1 MSEPLLSV
9 KNMKKTFQANGGM
22 FSKKKFVHAVN
33 DVSFDIYPG
42 ETFSLVGESGC
53 GKSTTGKLIDHLI
66 TPDSGE
72 IWFEGKE
79 ISRLSEKEMR
89 PLRSDIQMVFQDPY
103 GSLNPRM
110 KVQDLIG
117 EPLLIHTN
125 MSAGERLKKVH
136 ELLGTVGLSPSH
148 GERYPHEF
156 SGGQR
161 QRIGIAR
168 ALVMEPQL
176 LLCDEPI
183 SALDVSIR
191 AQIINLLNEL
201 KVKRNLS
208 IMFIAHDLSVVKYFC
223 DTIAVMYFGDMVEL
237 ASSDELFK
245 HPLHPYTKSLLSA
258 IPRPDPLLERHRN
271 RIKYDPKTMHDYS
284 KEKPTFQEIV
294 PGHWVLANS
303 EEIAKYKEEMKH
315 DDIVNAEKEAYEAKI
330 EEKMKAQL
338 KQGKTLEEAAAN
350 VAEVEID
357 STEKEAVSQSI
368 KPSKAALFK
377 KLFK

>member
-168 ALVMEPQL
+168 ALTVQPKL
-176 LLCDEPI
+176 IIADEPV
-183 SALDVSIR
+183 SALDVTIQ
-191 AQIINLLNEL
+191 AQIMELLQKLQEEM
-201 KVKRNLS
+201 NLS
-208 IMFIAHDLSVVKYFC
+208 YLFISHDINVVYHMCDRIMVMKDGRMIEIGETEDIFHDPKE
-223 DTIAVMYFGDMVEL
+223 A
-237 ASSDELFK
+237 
-245 HPLHPYTKSLLSA
+245 YTKSLL
-258 IPRPDPLLERHRN
+258 
-271 RIKYDPKTMHDYS
+271 
-284 KEKPTFQEIV
+284 V
-294 PGHWVLANS
+294 
-303 EEIAKYKEEMKH
+303 
-315 DDIVNAEKEAYEAKI
+315 
-330 EEKMKAQL
+330 
-338 KQGKTLEEAAAN
+338 
-350 VAEVEID
+350 
-357 STEKEAVSQSI
+357 
-368 KPSKAALFK
+368 
-377 KLFK
+377 

>member
-1 MSEPLLSV
+1 MLKVEGLNAGYGSV
-9 KNMKKTFQANGGM
+9 NILWDIGFEVKDGEI
-22 FSKKKFVHAVN
+22 
-33 DVSFDIYPG
+33 VSIIGP
-42 ETFSLVGESGC
+42 SGC

-79 ISRLSEKEMR
+79 ISKLSEKEMR

-168 ALVMEPQL
+168 ALTVQPKL
-176 LLCDEPI
+176 IIADEPV
-183 SALDVSIR
+183 SALDVSIQ
-191 AQIINLLNEL
+191 AQVLNLLQQL
-201 KVKRNLS
+201 QKDFNLTYL
-208 IMFIAHDLSVVKYFC
+208 FISHDLSVVEMIS
-223 DTIAVMYFGDMVEL
+223 DRIGVMYLGTIVET
-237 ASSDELFK
+237 APSSPSSRTQSPKSPPHK
-245 HPLHPYTKSLLSA
+245 HTCPHCTEKC
-258 IPRPDPLLERHRN
+258 
-271 RIKYDPKTMHDYS
+271 KTQV
-284 KEKPTFQEIV
+284 PTPVEIA
-294 PGHWVLANS
+294 PGH
-303 EEIAKYKEEMKH
+303 
-315 DDIVNAEKEAYEAKI
+315 IVKCHYPK
-330 EEKMKAQL
+330 L
-338 KQGKTLEEAAAN
+338 
-350 VAEVEID
+350 
-357 STEKEAVSQSI
+357 TE
-368 KPSKAALFK
+368 
-377 KLFK
+377 